1 MRTVLSLTLLL
12 FSLSLLSKD
21 KLVYVELTTKE
32 RTVYQFNYY
41 EGRQLMMC
49 NEFIDTI
56 ISGAKVRTALKKTFY
71 YYEDRKLT
79 STKTFNYY
87 PSIKINQQGIFIS
100 NQIKE
105 QNTNYEYK

>member
-1 MRTVLSLTLLL
+1 MKAILISMLFL
-12 FSLSLLSKD
+12 FSLSLFAKD
-21 KLVYVELTTKE
+21 KLIYAELTTNK

-41 EGRQLMMC
+41 EGKKLMLC

-56 ISGAKVRTALKKTFY
+56 VSGAKVRTALKKTFY
-71 YYEDRKLT
+71 YYDNRKLI

-87 PSIKINQQGIFIS
+87 PSIKVNQKGIYIS

-105 QNTNYEYK
+105 QNTTYKYK